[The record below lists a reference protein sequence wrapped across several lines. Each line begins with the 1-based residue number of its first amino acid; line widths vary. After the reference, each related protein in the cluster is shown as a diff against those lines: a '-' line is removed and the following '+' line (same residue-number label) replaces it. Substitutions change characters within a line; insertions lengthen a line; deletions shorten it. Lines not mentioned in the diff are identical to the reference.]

1 MNLVA
6 KYRRLAL
13 QPSIDSY
20 KRFYSPMCDSSD
32 IVQKQLQDL
41 NLSWK
46 VSLKYSSWLEKL
58 PVLRISRTTFKAGH
72 ILINVLPL

>member
-46 VSLKYSSWLEKL
+46 VSLKYSSLAREIARVENL
-58 PVLRISRTTFKAGH
+58 PNTFKAGH
-72 ILINVLPL
+72 ILINVPPL